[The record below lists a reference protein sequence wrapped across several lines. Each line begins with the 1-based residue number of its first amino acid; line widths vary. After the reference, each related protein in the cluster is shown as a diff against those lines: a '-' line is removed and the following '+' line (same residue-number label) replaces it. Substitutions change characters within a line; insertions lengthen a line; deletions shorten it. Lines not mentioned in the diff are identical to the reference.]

1 MRNLSINNLSN
12 CRPAWELLDGLR
24 KLVTDLGRLREL
36 LLDLLGEWLASL
48 RCLRKL
54 LGKLRWL
61 RGLLRS
67 QGSIDLR
74 ELGPRE
80 LLLLNLGWLREVLA
94 WKLLLIKLA

>member
-1 MRNLSINNLSN
+1 M
-12 CRPAWELLDGLR
+12 
-24 KLVTDLGRLREL
+24 DLGRLREL
-36 LLDLLGEWLASL
+36 LLDLLGERLASL

-54 LGKLRWL
+54 LGKLGWL